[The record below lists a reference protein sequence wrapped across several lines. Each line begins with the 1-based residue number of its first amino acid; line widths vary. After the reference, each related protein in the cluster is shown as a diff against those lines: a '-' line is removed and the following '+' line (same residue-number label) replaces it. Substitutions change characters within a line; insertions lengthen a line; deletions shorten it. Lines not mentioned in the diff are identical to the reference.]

1 VKEMQYNTIDKPTV
15 WSTKKINNNRVFL
28 VQASWGR
35 KSQEAKNRVKNKCE
49 KGKEKTIKIK

>member
-1 VKEMQYNTIDKPTV
+1 MQYNTIDKPTV

-35 KSQEAKNRVKNKCE
+35 KSQEAKKQSKNKCE